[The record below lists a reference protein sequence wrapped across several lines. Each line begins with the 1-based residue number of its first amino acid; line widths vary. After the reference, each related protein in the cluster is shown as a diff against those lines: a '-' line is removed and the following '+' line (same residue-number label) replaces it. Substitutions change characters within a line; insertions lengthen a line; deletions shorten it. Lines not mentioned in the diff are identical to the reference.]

1 MNFNFGSPANNANSS
16 NILNLR
22 KNDIL
27 DLSKVA
33 PSLNSVI
40 LAAGWDVAETGPSF
54 DLDISAFLVNSVGRV
69 ERIPDDVIFFNHMAA
84 NGIRLEGD
92 NLTGEGEGDD
102 ERIDINLSQIE
113 PRISKIIFMVTIFEA
128 QSKHQTF
135 GMVNNSY
142 VRLLDADNNEREIC
156 RYELKESYPT
166 ATAITFAELF
176 KENGRWNFKAVGE
189 GSVGDLNT
197 LIQRYV

>member
-1 MNFNFGSPANNANSS
+1 MNFNFNTPTNNSS
-16 NILNLR
+16 TNYLNLK
-22 KNDIL
+22 KNDVL

-54 DLDISAFLVNSVGRV
+54 DLDISAFLLNDRGRV
-69 ERIPDDVIFFNHMAA
+69 EKIPDDVIFFNHMSSR
-84 NGIRLEGD
+84 GIKLEGD
-92 NLTGEGEGDD
+92 NLTGDGDGDD
-102 ERIDINLSQIE
+102 ERIDINLSQLD
-113 PRISKIIFMVTIFEA
+113 PRICKIVFMVTIFEA

-142 VRLLDADNNEREIC
+142 VRLLDADNGEREIC
-156 RYELKESYPT
+156 RYELKDTYPT
-166 ATAITFAELF
+166 ATAVTFAELS
-176 KENGRWNFKAVGE
+176 KENGKWSFKAIGE